1 MADQQMIGH
10 NYYEHM
16 ITVYEMQWNKDK
28 IPGSEIDCIPF
39 DESFAQQYME
49 SYNDAFYPMRK
60 VLDIKPYNWYSEKDS
75 FLSKAKDIFLLTDH
89 DELIGSVAC
98 YGNEIDDLFVCSKY
112 RHLGYGRELLIWAM
126 NHIQEHCDDSI
137 ILHVAAWN
145 EHAVQMYKDSGFVIV
160 KTEQVVS

>member
-60 VLDIKPYNWYSEKDS
+60 VL
-75 FLSKAKDIFLLTDH
+75 
-89 DELIGSVAC
+89 
-98 YGNEIDDLFVCSKY
+98 
-112 RHLGYGRELLIWAM
+112 IWAM

-160 KTEQVVS
+160 KTEQVGS

>member
-28 IPGSEIDCIPF
+28 IPGSEID
-39 DESFAQQYME
+39 
-49 SYNDAFYPMRK
+49 
-60 VLDIKPYNWYSEKDS
+60 
-75 FLSKAKDIFLLTDH
+75 TDH

-112 RHLGYGRELLIWAM
+112 RHLGYGRKLLIWAM